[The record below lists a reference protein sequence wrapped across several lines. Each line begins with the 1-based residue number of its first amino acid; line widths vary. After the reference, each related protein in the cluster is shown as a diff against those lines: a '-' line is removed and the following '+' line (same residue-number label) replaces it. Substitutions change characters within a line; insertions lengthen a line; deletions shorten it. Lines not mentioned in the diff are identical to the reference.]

1 MDDEERHGTRRD
13 DDVLFAGPYRDSF
26 WRSIQENRN
35 EVELVK
41 TDMKNL
47 ESAVLR
53 FERMSDGLAGDMKQI
68 RTICEAL
75 NETLIRLDARISATE
90 KQIGNL
96 WAFPLKVAGAIMAIG
111 GASGVVYAFMKWFIP
126 TMEIKVPPH

>member
-47 ESAVLR
+47 ENAVLR

-68 RTICEAL
+68 RTICETL
-75 NETLIRLDARISATE
+75 NETLIRFDSRITAAE
-90 KQIGNL
+90 KSIERL
-96 WAFPLKVAGAIMAIG
+96 WAFPLKIVGVIIALGGAGAVAYRV
-111 GASGVVYAFMKWFIP
+111 ARWVVTA
-126 TMEIKVPPH
+126 TSVPMRP